1 MNEIPRSSTQPIPFI
16 DLLAQRRILGQKI
29 NDAIAR
35 VVDHC
40 QFVMGPEVDIL
51 ERDLGNFCGAQQV
64 ISCANG
70 TDALALVLMAK
81 NVKPGD
87 AVLCPSFT
95 FAATAEVVAWLG
107 ATPIF
112 VDVLPDTFN
121 ICPRSL
127 EQGIVTAKSRGLNPV
142 AVIPVDLFGQPA
154 DYDVIEPICHAHNL
168 WILSDGAQSFGASY
182 KTRKVGTIGLA
193 TATSFFPAKPLGCYG
208 DGGAIFTNDPELAG
222 ILKSL
227 RVHGQ
232 GADKYDNV
240 RIGMNGRLDTIQAA
254 ILIEKL
260 RIFPREITLRNGIAR
275 RYDSALEDVVK
286 IPAILRDSNS
296 TWAQYTIR
304 VAPGGRD
311 RLRQVLSS
319 RNIPTAIYYPLPL
332 HQQTAYKR
340 YPVAGNGLPVSEM
353 LAREVISLP
362 MHPYLTEEVQYGIV
376 QAVRESLEAVGKTAG

>member
-29 NDAIAR
+29 DDALAR

-51 ERDLGNFCGAQQV
+51 ERDLGSFCGAQHV
-64 ISCANG
+64 VSCANG

-121 ICPRSL
+121 ISPRSL
-127 EQGIVTAKSRGLNPV
+127 EQGIATAKSRGLNPV

-154 DYDVIEPICHAHNL
+154 DYDVIEAICRAHNL
-168 WILSDGAQSFGASY
+168 WILSDAAQSFGASY
-182 KTRKVGTIGLA
+182 KTRKIGTIGLA
-193 TATSFFPAKPLGCYG
+193 TATSFFPAKPLGVYG
-208 DGGAIFTNDPELAG
+208 EDGAIFTNDADLAAV
-222 ILKSL
+222 LKSL

-254 ILIEKL
+254 ILIKKCAY
-260 RIFPREITLRNGIAR
+260 FPGRSRFETRSPGVKM
-275 RYDSALEDVVK
+275 ALSDVVK
-286 IPAILRDSNS
+286 IPAILQDSNS

-304 VAPGGRD
+304 VAPGVRD

-376 QAVRESLEAVGKTAG
+376 QAVRESLDIVGTG